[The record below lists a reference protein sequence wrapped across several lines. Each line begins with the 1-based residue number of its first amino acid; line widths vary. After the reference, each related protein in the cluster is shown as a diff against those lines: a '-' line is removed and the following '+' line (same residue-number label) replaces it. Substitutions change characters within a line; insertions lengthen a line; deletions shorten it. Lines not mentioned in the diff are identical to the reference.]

1 MPTDHRRGGPRFRQ
15 AALLVLALG
24 SLAACS
30 GRADARP
37 RADARGRSSEVLRLD
52 PARRAAAYET
62 ALRTSFDLR
71 PELILVLDPVKL
83 PAAGG
88 YDDGGAVA
96 PELAAALVAA
106 GTMRATCAPA
116 RRDAARAPRCAIPAA
131 GYAVRVSDV
140 FRAGGDTLRLFVTAE
155 RVQPAADS
163 SFVKAF
169 AFEGRYLL
177 VPTDS
182 GWRVVRAAR
191 KMIS

>member
-1 MPTDHRRGGPRFRQ
+1 MPIAPRRARPHPGL
-15 AALLVLALG
+15 AALLVLALT

-30 GRADARP
+30 GSADART
-37 RADARGRSSEVLRLD
+37 RADARGRSSEVVRLA
-52 PARRAAAYET
+52 PARQAAAYEA

-88 YDDGGAVA
+88 YDEGGEVA

-106 GTMRATCAPA
+106 GTMRASCSPA
-116 RRDAARAPRCAIPAA
+116 RRDAARAPRCGIPAP

-140 FRAGGDTLRLFVTAE
+140 FRAGGDTLRLFLTAE

-163 SFVKAF
+163 SYVKAF
-169 AFEGRYLL
+169 AFEGRYVLL
-177 VPTDS
+177 PTEA

>member
-1 MPTDHRRGGPRFRQ
+1 MPTDHRRGGPRARP
-15 AALLVLALG
+15 AALLVLALA

-30 GRADARP
+30 GSADARP
-37 RADARGRSSEVLRLD
+37 RADARGRSSELVRLA
-52 PARRAAAYET
+52 PARQAAAYEA

-71 PELILVLDPVKL
+71 PELLLVLDPVKL

-106 GTMRATCAPA
+106 GTVRASCAPV
-116 RRDAARAPRCAIPAA
+116 RGDAARAPRCDIPAA
-131 GYAVRVSDV
+131 GYAVRVSDA
-140 FRAGGDTLRLFVTAE
+140 FRAGGDTLRLFLTAE
-155 RVQPAADS
+155 RVQPTADS

-177 VPTDS
+177 VPSES